1 MKRLAFLFAA
11 ALLPASAASAHVDVR
26 PERAPAGDEARLT
39 FEVPNERADAATRR
53 IVIQMPRGVT
63 AVEGLRLRGWKLTTS
78 GPEDNVRRV
87 TLAAPRGR
95 ELTGERR
102 VRFRLLVGLPRR
114 EGATIKFKVLQVYD
128 DGDIVR
134 WLGPAG
140 TSEPAPT
147 LRLTAARE
155 AAPEDAQTTPRD
167 ERTAKQPA
175 AESSADKDGK
185 EDGGVPIW
193 AGIGLILLSA
203 VAASTL
209 ARRRNRRRME
219 RYESERR
226 E

>member
-1 MKRLAFLFAA
+1 MKRLAVLVAA

-26 PERAPAGDEARLT
+26 PGRAPAGDEARLT

-78 GPEDNVRRV
+78 GPSGNLRRV

-102 VRFRLLVGLPRR
+102 ARFRLLVGLPRR
-114 EGATIKFKVLQVYD
+114 EGATITFRVLQVYD

-147 LRLTAARE
+147 LRLTAARDV
-155 AAPEDAQTTPRD
+155 APEAAQTTPQD
-167 ERTAKQPA
+167 ERTATQP
-175 AESSADKDGK
+175 AESSSDKDGK

-203 VAASTL
+203 LAAGAL
-209 ARRRNRRRME
+209 ARRRNRRRLE